1 MCEKC
6 TELDEKIAHYRRFT
20 TFPFDPLTSDRIE
33 RLIDD
38 LQRIRTR
45 CIPLI
50 NGPRNEGSSSRPH
63 FQIDSP
69 SAPFGGGGVMR
80 HLLCVAV

>member
-20 TFPFDPLTSDRIE
+20 TFPFDPLTSERIE

-38 LQRIRTR
+38 LQRTR
-45 CIPLI
+45 
-50 NGPRNEGSSSRPH
+50 
-63 FQIDSP
+63 DSMHP
-69 SAPFGGGGVMR
+69 TDQRSAE
-80 HLLCVAV
+80 